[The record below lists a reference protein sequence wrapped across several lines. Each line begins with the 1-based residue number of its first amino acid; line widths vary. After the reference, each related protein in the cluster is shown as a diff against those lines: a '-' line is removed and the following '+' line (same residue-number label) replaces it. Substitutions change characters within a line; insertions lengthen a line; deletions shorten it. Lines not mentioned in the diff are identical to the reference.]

1 MRRPGK
7 LAMLALTGMVV
18 GSAAGNRALAAAAPR
33 DEPRSSLPVLEPAPA
48 GTVVFDDDGG
58 RVQIVPRRAVPPGEV
73 SYHGGPVIAGGTIQ
87 AIFLGSG
94 WRDAGTRGREP
105 QALEALVGRG
115 RPGIGASGEGGESGE
130 GGAGGESSA
139 IGAALS
145 RYGLEAREL
154 LGLAMEDPLDPLAG
168 ASISDLEIQA
178 RIDAVAGGG
187 ERGPRDLDAVYVVFL
202 APGLRSTLGVSSSE
216 NDFAAYHNHFH
227 AAAGVV
233 RYVVVP
239 YDRETS
245 RWLAAARRSLV
256 QALVN
261 PEGNGWY

>member
-1 MRRPGK
+1 MRRPCKLGSK
-7 LAMLALTGMVV
+7 LAMLALMGMVV
-18 GSAAGNRALAAAAPR
+18 GSISGSLALAAAAPR

-58 RVQIVPRRAVPPGEV
+58 RAQIVPRRAVPPGEV
-73 SYHGGPVIAGGTIQ
+73 SYHGGPVITGGTIQ
-87 AIFLGSG
+87 AIFLGSA
-94 WRDAGTRGREP
+94 WRDPGLRGREP
-105 QALEALVGRG
+105 QALEALMGRG
-115 RPGIGASGEGGESGE
+115 RSEIGEIGEIG
-130 GGAGGESSA
+130 A

-154 LGLAMEDPLDPLAG
+154 TGLALEDPLDPLAG

-178 RIDAVAGGG
+178 RLDAVAGGG
-187 ERGPRDLDAVYVVFL
+187 ERGPLDLHAVYVVFL

-239 YDRETS
+239 YDGELS
-245 RWLAAARRSLV
+245 RWLETARCSFV

>member
-1 MRRPGK
+1 MLVLTG
-7 LAMLALTGMVV
+7 AVAGSTSGNLALAT
-18 GSAAGNRALAAAAPR
+18 AAPR
-33 DEPRSSLPVLEPAPA
+33 DEPRSGLPVLEPAPA

-58 RVQIVPRRAVPPGEV
+58 RVQIVPRRAVPPGEA
-73 SYHGGPVIAGGTIQ
+73 SYHGGPVITGGTIQ
-87 AIFLGSG
+87 AIFLGSA
-94 WRDAGTRGREP
+94 WRGAEPRGRES
-105 QALEALVGRG
+105 QALDALVGRG
-115 RPGIGASGEGGESGE
+115 LSEIGAIG
-130 GGAGGESSA
+130 A
-139 IGAALS
+139 IGAARAS
-145 RYGLEAREL
+145 DGIEPREL
-154 LGLAMEDPLDPLAG
+154 TGLALEDPLDPLAG

-178 RIDAVAGGG
+178 RLDAAASGGG
-187 ERGPRDLDAVYVVFL
+187 RGPLDLHAVYVVFL

-239 YDRETS
+239 YDGELT
-245 RWLAAARRSLV
+245 RWLETARRSLV

>member
-7 LAMLALTGMVV
+7 LGSGGWGNPGHYRTLAMLALTAVVV
-18 GSAAGNRALAAAAPR
+18 GSTSGSLALAAAPPR
-33 DEPRSSLPVLEPAPA
+33 GEPRSSLPVLDPAPA

-58 RVQIVPRRAVPPGEV
+58 RVQIVPRRAVPPSEV
-73 SYHGGPVIAGGTIQ
+73 SYHGGPVITGGTVQ
-87 AIFLGSG
+87 AIFLGSA
-94 WRDAGTRGREP
+94 WRDAGPRGRESR
-105 QALEALVGRG
+105 ALEALVGRG
-115 RPGIGASGEGGESGE
+115 GSEVG
-130 GGAGGESSA
+130 A

-145 RYGLEAREL
+145 RLGLEAREL
-154 LGLAMEDPLDPLAG
+154 TGLAREDPLDPLAG
-168 ASISDLEIQA
+168 ASVSDLEVQA
-178 RIDAVAGGG
+178 RIDAIASGGA
-187 ERGPRDLDAVYVVFL
+187 RGPRDLPAVYVVFL

-216 NDFAAYHNHFH
+216 SDFAAYHNHFH

-239 YDRETS
+239 YEGELS
-245 RWLAAARRSLV
+245 RWLEVARRGLV

>member
-1 MRRPGK
+1 MRRPCKHRYRK
-7 LAMLALTGMVV
+7 LAMLALAGVV
-18 GSAAGNRALAAAAPR
+18 AGSTAGNLALAAAASR

-58 RVQIVPRRAVPPGEV
+58 RVQIVPRRAVPPSEV
-73 SYHGGPVIAGGTIQ
+73 SYHGGPVITGGTVQ
-87 AIFLGSG
+87 LIFLGSA
-94 WRDAGTRGREP
+94 WRDPDTRGRET
-105 QALEALVGRG
+105 QALEALPGRG
-115 RPGIGASGEGGESGE
+115 GPEIG
-130 GGAGGESSA
+130 A

-154 LGLAMEDPLDPLAG
+154 AGLAREDPLDPLEG
-168 ASISDLEIQA
+168 ASISDLDIQA
-178 RIDAVAGGG
+178 RLDGVVSGGT
-187 ERGPRDLDAVYVVFL
+187 RGPLDLHAVYLVLL

-216 NDFAAYHNHFH
+216 HDFAAYHNHFH

-233 RYVVVP
+233 HYVVVP
-239 YDRETS
+239 YEGELS
-245 RWLAAARRSLV
+245 RWLEAARRSLV

>member
-1 MRRPGK
+1 MRRPCKLGSN
-7 LAMLALTGMVV
+7 LAMLALMGAVV
-18 GSAAGNRALAAAAPR
+18 GWTSGNLALAAAAPR
-33 DEPRSSLPVLEPAPA
+33 DEPRSALPVLEPAPA

-73 SYHGGPVIAGGTIQ
+73 SYHGGPVITGGTIQ
-87 AIFLGSG
+87 AIFLGSA
-94 WRDAGTRGREP
+94 WRGAEPRGRES

-115 RPGIGASGEGGESGE
+115 LSEIG
-130 GGAGGESSA
+130 A
-139 IGAALS
+139 IGAARS
-145 RYGLEAREL
+145 SDGLEPREL
-154 LGLAMEDPLDPLAG
+154 TGLALEDALDPLAG

-178 RIDAVAGGG
+178 RIDAVASGG
-187 ERGPRDLDAVYVVFL
+187 ERGPLDLHAVYVVFL

-239 YDRETS
+239 YDGELT
-245 RWLAAARRSLV
+245 RWLETARRSLV

>member
-1 MRRPGK
+1 MRRPCTSHSRK
-7 LAMLALTGMVV
+7 LTMLALAAVV
-18 GSAAGNRALAAAAPR
+18 AGWTSGSLAPAAAAAAPR
-33 DEPRSSLPVLEPAPA
+33 NEPRSSLLPVLEAAPA

-73 SYHGGPVIAGGTIQ
+73 SYHGGPVVTGGTVQ

-94 WRDAGTRGREP
+94 WREAGPRGREAR
-105 QALEALVGRG
+105 ALEALVGG
-115 RPGIGASGEGGESGE
+115 
-130 GGAGGESSA
+130 GGAA

-145 RYGLEAREL
+145 RFGLEAREL
-154 LGLAMEDPLDPLAG
+154 VGLAREDPLDPLAG
-168 ASISDLEIQA
+168 ASVSDLEVQA
-178 RIDAVAGGG
+178 RIDALASG
-187 ERGPRDLDAVYVVFL
+187 EARGPRDLPAVYVVFL
-202 APGLRSTLGVSSSE
+202 ASGLRSTLGVSSSE
-216 NDFAAYHNHFH
+216 NDFVAYHNHFH

-239 YDRETS
+239 YDRDLS
-245 RWLAAARRSLV
+245 RWLEAARRSLV

>member
-1 MRRPGK
+1 MRRPCTSRSRQ
-7 LAMLALTGMVV
+7 LTMLALAAVV
-18 GSAAGNRALAAAAPR
+18 AGWIPGSLAPAAAAAAAPR
-33 DEPRSSLPVLEPAPA
+33 DEPQSSLPAVLEAAPA

-73 SYHGGPVIAGGTIQ
+73 SYHGGPVVTGGTVQ

-94 WRDAGTRGREP
+94 WREVGPRGREAR
-105 QALEALVGRG
+105 ALDALVGG
-115 RPGIGASGEGGESGE
+115 
-130 GGAGGESSA
+130 GGAA

-145 RYGLEAREL
+145 RCGLEAREL
-154 LGLAMEDPLDPLAG
+154 VGLAREDPLDPLAG
-168 ASISDLEIQA
+168 ASVSDLEVQA
-178 RIDAVAGGG
+178 RIDALASG
-187 ERGPRDLDAVYVVFL
+187 EARGPRDLPAVYVVFL

-227 AAAGVV
+227 VAAGVV

-239 YDRETS
+239 YDRDLS
-245 RWLAAARRSLV
+245 RWLEAARRSLV